1 MGLVNIIVCSK
12 ERSNDKGWLSCR
24 KSQSN
29 VTSSRLLLCLFV
41 RQALCG
47 TVDVDSEYEWTT
59 MIDGWQW
66 QKQKI
71 MKGWKRLSLDS
82 VVEKAALFFQ
92 NALRSCT
99 SRWPWLRNYL
109 SYLSIV
115 SKNSIIISI
124 TDIVS
129 LARAAAQ
136 HINEHRNTLIRVQ
149 YFHRLWL
156 YIIEQ
161 CCEHLFPPLFDRAV
175 RSLHH
180 STWFTMRA
188 GRNTYFWNRLLV
200 LLVLVYMDNR
210 LSELDQKLIVLSI
223 QSSLDVLEFSRDTFL
238 RFQFFFSPDAATWP
252 EAFRPTGKSSKI
264 SLSKS
269 GMDSAKLPRKNSPL
283 APEICLPWPFS
294 FSFPWVCTS
303 RCAKNSSSDILVN
316 SKIFVK

>member
-1 MGLVNIIVCSK
+1 MGLVNIIICSK

-92 NALRSCT
+92 IFSKMPLRSCT

-129 LARAAAQ
+129 LARAATTHQRTSQ
-136 HINEHRNTLIRVQ
+136 HTDQSTVLPSTVIIYYWTMLRAPVSAAIRQSRQVVAPQYVVYSEGRQAHKIFGTGCLLFCWFIWTTAYQNLIKS
-149 YFHRLWL
+149 WL
-156 YIIEQ
+156 Y
-161 CCEHLFPPLFDRAV
+161 CL
-175 RSLHH
+175 SSHH
-180 STWFTMRA
+180 WMF
-188 GRNTYFWNRLLV
+188 
-200 LLVLVYMDNR
+200 
-210 LSELDQKLIVLSI
+210 
-223 QSSLDVLEFSRDTFL
+223 
-238 RFQFFFSPDAATWP
+238 
-252 EAFRPTGKSSKI
+252 
-264 SLSKS
+264 
-269 GMDSAKLPRKNSPL
+269 
-283 APEICLPWPFS
+283 
-294 FSFPWVCTS
+294 
-303 RCAKNSSSDILVN
+303 
-316 SKIFVK
+316 